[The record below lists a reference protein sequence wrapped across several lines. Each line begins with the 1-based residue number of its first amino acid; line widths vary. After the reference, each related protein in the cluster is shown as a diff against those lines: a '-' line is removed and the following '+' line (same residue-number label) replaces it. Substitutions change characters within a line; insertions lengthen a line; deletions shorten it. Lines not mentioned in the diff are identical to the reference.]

1 MVKANM
7 FRNDLSQMD
16 PKLELLQWCHSPP
29 GCQILTCGSKKC
41 RWFC

>member
-7 FRNDLSQMD
+7 VQNDLSQMD
-16 PKLELLQWCHSPP
+16 LKLEILQWCHSPP